1 MDLKNLLCIF
11 LLWVGTINQ
20 VNAQSNE
27 KFEGEIT
34 FETYENYSDYLLRMG
49 NSISFNGVHKMRLI
63 LKGDKMHLIDEPTK
77 CHIIADNS
85 VP

>member
-1 MDLKNLLCIF
+1 MKKYMELKNLLCIF

-34 FETYENYSDYLLRMG
+34 FETYEN
-49 NSISFNGVHKMRLI
+49 
-63 LKGDKMHLIDEPTK
+63 
-77 CHIIADNS
+77 
-85 VP
+85 